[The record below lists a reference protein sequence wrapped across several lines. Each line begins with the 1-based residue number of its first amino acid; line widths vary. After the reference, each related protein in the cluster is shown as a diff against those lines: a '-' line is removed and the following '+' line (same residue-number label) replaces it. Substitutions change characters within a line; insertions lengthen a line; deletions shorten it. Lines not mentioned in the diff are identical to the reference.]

1 MSLLIILA
9 QFVTYLRLSR
19 DSKNGRNYGLE
30 AQRRDLDIFLT
41 QLCPDRENG
50 CAEIASYEEVQSG
63 ADNTSYEEVQS
74 GADNNRPELEKA
86 IEHCRKT
93 GATLLVAKLDRLS
106 RRVSF
111 IAGLLERK
119 GLEFKVASMP
129 NATNFQLH
137 IYAALAEQ
145 ERWFISQRT
154 KAGLARARERG
165 VKLGGKRDGN
175 EAANQAR
182 RDQAVAAAERLRGIL
197 EPMAENGKMLREMAA
212 ALMAAGVKTSTG
224 KSDWAPSQVSRV
236 LKRLELA

>member
-1 MSLLIILA
+1 MA

-19 DSKNGRNYGLE
+19 DSQNGRNYGLE

-41 QLCPDRENG
+41 QLCPDPENG
-50 CAEIASYEEVQSG
+50 CAEIA
-63 ADNTSYEEVQS
+63 SYEEVQS

-119 GLEFKVASMP
+119 GLEFKIASMP

-182 RDQAVAAAERLRGIL
+182 RNQAVAAAERLRGIL

-236 LKRLELA
+236 LKRLELV

>member
-9 QFVTYLRLSR
+9 RFVTYLRLSR

-50 CAEIASYEEVQSG
+50 CAEIA
-63 ADNTSYEEVQS
+63 AYEEVQS

-154 KAGLARARERG
+154 KAGLARAKERG

-175 EAANQAR
+175 ECRSSWSLHRCGPAAP
-182 RDQAVAAAERLRGIL
+182 ESCL
-197 EPMAENGKMLREMAA
+197 
-212 ALMAAGVKTSTG
+212 ST
-224 KSDWAPSQVSRV
+224 Q
-236 LKRLELA
+236 LCH